1 MNARSIFIISIVV
14 IIIDRI
20 TKTLAVKYLDYT
32 TNTGAAFGIL
42 KDQQWLFI
50 LVAVAVS
57 IALLYCIPKYKYPE
71 LGLLLGGALGN
82 LIDRVIYGHV
92 IDFIDLGFWPSF
104 NVADSSNTIS
114 VIILIWRLEIKPR
127 MRKVYK

>member
-1 MNARSIFIISIVV
+1 MIV
-14 IIIDRI
+14 IDRI
-20 TKTLAVKYLDYT
+20 TKILAVNYLDYT

-50 LVAVAVS
+50 LVAIAVS
-57 IALLYCIPKYKYPE
+57 IALLYYIPKYKYPE

-82 LIDRVIYGHV
+82 LIDRLAYGHV

-104 NVADSSNTIS
+104 NIADSSNTIS
-114 VIILIWRLEIKPR
+114 IILLIWRLEIKPR
-127 MRKVYK
+127 MRKIYK

>member
-1 MNARSIFIISIVV
+1 MNARSIFIVSIVV
-14 IIIDRI
+14 IVIDRI
-20 TKTLAVKYLDYT
+20 TKNLAVKYLDYT

-82 LIDRVIYGHV
+82 LIDRAIYGHV
-92 IDFIDLGFWPSF
+92 IDFINLGFWPSF
-104 NVADSSNTIS
+104 NIADSSNTIS
-114 VIILIWRLEIKPR
+114 IILLIWRLEIKPR
-127 MRKVYK
+127 MRKLYK